1 MIKEVI
7 VVEGHSDTKRLQ
19 SFFEVETIETH
30 GLGLDQKT
38 LDYIRE
44 TNEKRGVILLLDPDS
59 PGERIRKMINDH
71 IPGLKNAFVLKKN
84 ARTSRKVGIEHA
96 DKKTIEEALNHL
108 ISFEESK
115 KSITQEEFNSL
126 GLNGAPDSATR
137 RDLVSE
143 KFHLGKCNAKIMLK
157 RLNLLGIS
165 KKEIEEVL

>member
-59 PGERIRKMINDH
+59 PGERIRTIISQAVPSCKH
-71 IPGLKNAFVLKKN
+71 AFLRKNECISNNKK
-84 ARTSRKVGIEHA
+84 KVGIEHA
-96 DKKTIEEALNHL
+96 SKQSIYDLSL
-108 ISFEESK
+108 IH
-115 KSITQEEFNSL
+115 I
-126 GLNGAPDSATR
+126 
-137 RDLVSE
+137 
-143 KFHLGKCNAKIMLK
+143 
-157 RLNLLGIS
+157 
-165 KKEIEEVL
+165 

>member
-96 DKKTIEEALNHL
+96 DKKTIEEALNR
-108 ISFEESK
+108 
-115 KSITQEEFNSL
+115 
-126 GLNGAPDSATR
+126 APDSASR